1 MNRLVCA
8 TKIITQKVLL
18 PTTANISYQRNSIL
32 LAATVEHRQ
41 KVLHSTKTSNKMGSG
56 SATIAIGQMRST
68 NDKKS
73 NRDQVQE
80 IIRLAVQQNAG
91 VCIHFAFRIELPFNF
106 SRLSTVC
113 ILARML

>member
-1 MNRLVCA
+1 MNRLVFA
-8 TKIITQKVLL
+8 TKTITQKVLP
-18 PTTANISYQRNSIL
+18 PTTANISHQRNSIL

-41 KVLHSTKTSNKMGSG
+41 KVLRSTKASNKMGSG
-56 SATIAIGQMRST
+56 NTATIAIGQMRST

-91 VCIHFAFRIELPFNF
+91 VCIH
-106 SRLSTVC
+106 
-113 ILARML
+113 